1 MDSLRATESKSSP
14 VVLHRIRRHSHTVT
28 GVPIPGIAADGIGS
42 PTDHAHTPPGV
53 LTKIDTIQTKKSSI
67 GGSGGVLTAQFSG
80 DQRRM
85 ICKNCNKKINCWCKK
100 CTLEKL
106 KLYSRRENITQR
118 FEEKERLQS
127 EILRIIEP
135 TESLKEQITQKEEN
149 LMKLRVAVESA
160 KMRIAMKQNEV
171 NKLDAAQQHKPA
183 QFETV
188 FNSQTNFLAR
198 AKVKKEEKAV
208 VLAKIEDEIAKKRR
222 QYCIHACHI
231 FPVQVYDV
239 NVESVALKSKN
250 SKNWAVVN
258 DSELQTGLRIAIRN
272 SYINDK
278 LRAKLANQLSN
289 GTITLPL
296 ELHAPFAAFTN
307 TLQLVHLLSVIFNF
321 RPPETLS
328 HHDLCIRERWTKES
342 LNRDWSTLCD
352 AVIYL
357 CVFIGMPPAKLK
369 YIDPHHNLIALASF
383 VVNDYNN
390 IIRIGSRPMC
400 DLSEVHAMIEAQR
413 PEDYSKKD
421 ELDESWTFVDY

>member
-1 MDSLRATESKSSP
+1 MDSLRAVESKSSP

-67 GGSGGVLTAQFSG
+67 AGVVSAQFSSVH
-80 DQRRM
+80 QRRM
-85 ICKNCNKKINCWCKK
+85 VCKNCSKKINCLCKK

-106 KLYSRRENITQR
+106 KLYSRRENIQQR
-118 FEEKERLQS
+118 FEENQRLLT
-127 EILRIIEP
+127 EIVRIMEP
-135 TESLKEQITQKEEN
+135 TDTLKEEITMKEDKI
-149 LMKLRVAVESA
+149 MKLKVAVENA
-160 KMRIAMKQNEV
+160 KMRIAMKQNEI
-171 NKLDAAQQHKPA
+171 NKLDAVPKQKAS
-183 QFETV
+183 QFEAV
-188 FNSQTNFLAR
+188 FASQEKFLKKSA
-198 AKVKKEEKAV
+198 VKKVEHAARLATLEEEV
-208 VLAKIEDEIAKKRR
+208 AKIRL
-222 QYCIHACHI
+222 QMCVHACRI
-231 FPVQVYDV
+231 FPVQVFDV
-239 NVESVALKSKN
+239 NVESVTAKSKN

-258 DSELQTGLRIAIRN
+258 DSELQKGLRIAIRN

-289 GTITLPL
+289 GTISLPL
-296 ELHAPFAAFTN
+296 DLHPPFAAFTN

-369 YIDPHHNLIALASF
+369 YTDPHHNLIALASF
-383 VVNDYNN
+383 VVNDVKN
-390 IIRIGSRPMC
+390 IIKIGSRPMC
-400 DLSEVHAMIEAQR
+400 DLSEVHALIEAQK
-413 PEDYSKKD
+413 PEDFSKKE